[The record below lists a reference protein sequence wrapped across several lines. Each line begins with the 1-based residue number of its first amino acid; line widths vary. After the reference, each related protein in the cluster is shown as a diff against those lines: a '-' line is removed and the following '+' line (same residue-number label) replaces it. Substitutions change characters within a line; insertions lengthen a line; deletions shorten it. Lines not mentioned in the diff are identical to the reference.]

1 MVALNADVFDA
12 AMRVHCHVCDAEYA
26 IFLKYSD
33 YFAWKNREGFI
44 QDLIPYLS
52 DAERELLISNTCGY
66 CFDKMFEPLDNDD

>member
-1 MVALNADVFDA
+1 MVAFNADVFDA
-12 AMRVHCHVCDAEYA
+12 AMRVHCHVCDSEYA

>member
-1 MVALNADVFDA
+1 MVAFNADVFDA

-44 QDLIPYLS
+44 QDLMHYLS